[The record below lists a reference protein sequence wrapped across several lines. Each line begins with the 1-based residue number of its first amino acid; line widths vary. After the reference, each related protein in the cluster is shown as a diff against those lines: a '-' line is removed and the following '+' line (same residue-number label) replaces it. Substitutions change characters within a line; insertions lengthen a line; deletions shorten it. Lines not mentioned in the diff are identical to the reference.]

1 MQNVDFIQSLN
12 FLFEVNIIYSYDKP
26 TSKDRRTFFR
36 LLDILGIKCKSYDMK
51 KLHVKF
57 LDLQRKYI
65 ELCKS
70 FDLLRKPSDIPSFN
84 ENDEKLK
91 IFINNATRLD
101 RELIFSN
108 EKDRFITGHSLCQY
122 YPTSL
127 KSIDYFLSY
136 TLAHAMLDGRCKK
149 CAYCK
154 KLFVSRR
161 CDAKTCSNSCRNLKS
176 LKEKEKK

>member
-1 MQNVDFIQSLN
+1 MQKVDFIQSLN
-12 FLFEVNIIYSYDKP
+12 CLLEVDIVSSYDKP

-36 LLDILGIKCKSYDMK
+36 LLDMLGIKHNSYDLK
-51 KLHVKF
+51 KLHIKF

-65 ELCKS
+65 NLCKS
-70 FDLLRKPSDIPSFN
+70 FDLLRKPSDILSFN

-91 IFINNATRLD
+91 IFINDATRLD

-108 EKDRFITGHSLCQY
+108 EKDRFIAGHSLCQY

-136 TLAHAMLDGRCKK
+136 TLAHAMLDGCCKK

-161 CDAKTCSNSCRNLKS
+161 CDVKTCSDSCRTLKY
-176 LKEKEKK
+176 LKGKDN